1 MSGEDVRIFT
11 AFFPFSEQLWQVLK
25 TVELD
30 QTISALPAGLNTRVG
45 RYGGALSGGQRQRLS
60 LARALLTDSPVLVL
74 DEFTA
79 HLEPALA
86 ARIRHRV
93 REIRPQATIMEI
105 THALRQVEEADQVL
119 VLSGGKLAEA
129 GEPKQ
134 LLAQAGELAK
144 LYAHEKEAAF
154 TL

>member
-1 MSGEDVRIFT
+1 M
-11 AFFPFSEQLWQVLK
+11 
-25 TVELD
+25 
-30 QTISALPAGLNTRVG
+30 
-45 RYGGALSGGQRQRLS
+45 
-60 LARALLTDSPVLVL
+60 L

-86 ARIRHRV
+86 ARIRHRL
-93 REIRPQATIMEI
+93 REIRPEATIIEI
-105 THALRQVEEADQVL
+105 THTLRQIEAADQVL